1 MQNML
6 FKINVIICHKVSL
19 MSKMIW
25 HIKQR
30 KILEQ
35 GALNAGFL
43 AVYKF
48 KITQWPC
55 HAWPG
60 KPTLSVRLR
69 LLLSDIIV
77 FKSYCLR

>member
-1 MQNML
+1 ML
-6 FKINVIICHKVSL
+6 FKMNVIICHKDSL

-25 HIKQR
+25 HVKQR
-30 KILEQ
+30 KILKQ

-60 KPTLSVRLR
+60 KPTLIKCETQI
-69 LLLSDIIV
+69 LLSDIIV